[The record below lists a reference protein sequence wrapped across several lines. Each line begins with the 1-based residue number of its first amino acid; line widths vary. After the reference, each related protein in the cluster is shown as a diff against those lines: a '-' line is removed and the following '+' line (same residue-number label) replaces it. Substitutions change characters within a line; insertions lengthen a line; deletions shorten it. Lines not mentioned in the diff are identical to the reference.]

1 MTGDLGWSLHSR
13 EPVTKL
19 IGQRLPATL
28 QLALS
33 ATVFGLLFG
42 IPVAVASALRPG
54 SLLDRALSGWS
65 ALALGI
71 PTFWFGIL
79 VILLFAVTLR
89 WLPSASAYVPF
100 WQSPGEMLRNTL
112 LPAVTLGLYVSGN
125 FARFLRASLVAELK
139 SDYVRTARAKGLKE
153 RAVIVHHVMRNALLP
168 FITIVGIMACLLM
181 FSLSMYRSF
190 FGYSRTEHQE
200 RQAAAHNVRQKSEI

>member
-1 MTGDLGWSLHSR
+1 MIGFIARRFIELLPVVLIASMAIFAMIYAIPGGPVAGLVGENAAPEQIAEVTRRLGLDRPFLVQYVDWLGRALMGDLGQSLHSR

-28 QLALS
+28 QLALT

-54 SLLDRALSGWS
+54 SPLDRVLSGWS

-79 VILLFAVTLR
+79 VILLFAVWLR
-89 WLPSASAYVPF
+89 VLPSAS
-100 WQSPGEMLRNTL
+100 
-112 LPAVTLGLYVSGN
+112 
-125 FARFLRASLVAELK
+125 
-139 SDYVRTARAKGLKE
+139 
-153 RAVIVHHVMRNALLP
+153 
-168 FITIVGIMACLLM
+168 
-181 FSLSMYRSF
+181 
-190 FGYSRTEHQE
+190 
-200 RQAAAHNVRQKSEI
+200 